1 MDKFASKEEKVHYV
15 FEHIAKRYDLM
26 NSVLS
31 AGFHKRWRKITMKRM
46 NIQPGQSAI
55 DVCAGTGD
63 WTIALAEKVGPTGK
77 VVGLDFSQEMLKYSY
92 PKIEKAGVEKQTS
105 MIYGN
110 AMELPYEDDTFQHAT
125 IGFALRNVPDIKK
138 VLSEMM
144 RVVKPGGQVVSLEL
158 SKPVWKP
165 FRALYFFYFYKI
177 LPAIG
182 NLASRDS
189 ISYSWLPE
197 SLTNFPDQ
205 QELKKIM
212 EDAGMT
218 DVKVWNF
225 FGGIC
230 ALHIGKKPVA
240 KDSRHD

>member
-15 FEHIAKRYDLM
+15 FERIAKRYDLM

-63 WTIALAEKVGPTGK
+63 WTVALAEQIGAEGK

-92 PKIEKAGVEKQTS
+92 PKIEKAGVGKQAS

-110 AMELPYEDDTFQHAT
+110 AMDLPYEDNTFDHST
-125 IGFALRNVPDIKK
+125 IGFALRNVPDIRK

-212 EDAGMT
+212 EEVGMT
-218 DVKVWNF
+218 DVRVWNF

-230 ALHIGKKPVA
+230 ALHIGKKPVQ
-240 KDSRHD
+240 KDLRNE

>member
-1 MDKFASKEEKVHYV
+1 MQKFASKEEKVHYV
-15 FEHIAKRYDLM
+15 FERIAKNYDLM

-31 AGFHKRWRKITMKRM
+31 AGFHKRWRKITMRRM
-46 NIQPGQSAI
+46 NILPGDAAI

-63 WTIALAEKVGPTGK
+63 WTIALAQAVGSEGK
-77 VVGLDFSQEMLKYSY
+77 VVGLDFSQEMLKYSF
-92 PKIEKAGVEKQTS
+92 PKIEAAGVQRQTS

-110 AMELPYEDDTFQHAT
+110 AMDLPYEDNTFKHAT
-125 IGFALRNVPDIKK
+125 IGFALRNVPDVRK

-177 LPAIG
+177 LPMIG
-182 NLASRDS
+182 NIASRDNV
-189 ISYSWLPE
+189 SYSWLPE

-205 QELKKIM
+205 QALKKIF
-212 EDAGMT
+212 EEVGMT
-218 DVKVWNF
+218 DVRVWNF

-230 ALHIGKKPVA
+230 ALHIGRKPEQEG
-240 KDSRHD
+240 K

>member
-1 MDKFASKEEKVHYV
+1 MQKFANKEEKVHYV
-15 FEHIAKRYDLM
+15 FERIAKNYDLM

-31 AGFHKRWRKITMKRM
+31 AGFHKRWRKITMRRM
-46 NIQPGQSAI
+46 NIQPGQAAI

-63 WTIALAEKVGPTGK
+63 WTISLAQAVGKEGK
-77 VVGLDFSQEMLKYSY
+77 VVGLDFSQEMLKYSF
-92 PKIEKAGVEKQTS
+92 PKIEAAGVERQTS

-110 AMELPYEDDTFQHAT
+110 AMDLPYEEDTFHHAT
-125 IGFALRNVPDIKK
+125 IGFALRNVPDVRK

-177 LPAIG
+177 LPMIG
-182 NLASRDS
+182 NIASRDS
-189 ISYSWLPE
+189 VSYSWLPE

-205 QELKKIM
+205 QALKKIF
-212 EDAGMT
+212 EDVGMT
-218 DVKVWNF
+218 DVRVWNF

-230 ALHIGKKPVA
+230 ALHIGRKPNREG
-240 KDSRHD
+240 K

>member
-1 MDKFASKEEKVHYV
+1 LAKFASKEEKVHYV
-15 FEHIAKRYDLM
+15 FERIAKRYDLM

-31 AGFHKRWRKITMKRM
+31 AGFHKRWRKITMQKM
-46 NIQPGQSAI
+46 NVLPGQACI

-63 WTIALAEKVGPTGK
+63 WSISLAHAVGPTGK
-77 VVGLDFSQEMLKYSY
+77 VVGLDFSQEMLNHSY
-92 PKIEKAGVEKQTS
+92 PKIEAAGVAKQTT
-105 MIYGN
+105 MVHGN
-110 AMELPYEDDTFQHAT
+110 AMSLPYEDSSFDHAT
-125 IGFALRNVPDIKK
+125 IGFALRNVPDIKT
-138 VLSEMM
+138 VVSEMM

-177 LPAIG
+177 LPMIG
-182 NLASRDS
+182 NMASKDG

-205 QELKKIM
+205 EGLKRIF
-212 EDAGMT
+212 EEAGLEHVQVT
-218 DVKVWNF
+218 NF

-230 ALHIGKKPVA
+230 ALHIGRKPLS
-240 KDSRHD
+240 KE

>member
-1 MDKFASKEEKVHYV
+1 MEKFASKEEKVHYV
-15 FEHIAKRYDLM
+15 FERIAKRYDLM

-31 AGFHKRWRKITMKRM
+31 AGFHKRWRKATMRRM
-46 NIQPGQSAI
+46 NVQPGQAAI

-63 WTIALAEKVGPTGK
+63 WTIALAEAVGPTGK
-77 VVGLDFSQEMLKYSY
+77 VVGLDFSLEMLKHSY
-92 PKIEKAGVEKQTS
+92 PKIAAAGVEKQSS
-105 MIYGN
+105 MIHGN
-110 AMELPYEDDTFQHAT
+110 AMDLPYEENTFDYST
-125 IGFALRNVPDIKK
+125 IGFALRNVPDIRK

-144 RVVKPGGQVVSLEL
+144 RVIKPGGLVVSLEL
-158 SKPVWKP
+158 SKPTWKP

-177 LPAIG
+177 LPMIG
-182 NLASRDS
+182 SIASRDN

-205 QELKKIM
+205 QALKKIF
-212 EDAGMT
+212 EEVGLV

-230 ALHIGKKPVA
+230 ALHIGKKP
-240 KDSRHD
+240 SQEQR

>member
-15 FEHIAKRYDLM
+15 FERIAKRYDLM

-31 AGFHKRWRKITMKRM
+31 AGFHKRWRKITMKHM

-63 WTIALAEKVGPTGK
+63 WTVALAEQIGPEGK

-92 PKIEKAGVEKQTS
+92 PKIEKAGVGKQTS

-110 AMELPYEDDTFQHAT
+110 AMDLPYEDNTFHHST
-125 IGFALRNVPDIKK
+125 IGFALRNVPDIRK

-182 NLASRDS
+182 SLASRDS

-212 EDAGMT
+212 ESVGLT
-218 DVKVWNF
+218 DVRVWNF

-230 ALHIGKKPVA
+230 ALHIGKKPVQ
-240 KDSRHD
+240 KDSRND